1 MQAAVGIDFGT
12 TNSTVCFFDG
22 SSFHY
27 ADLEDGNQTIPSLMY
42 VDRQYYPRYGELARS
57 NFLRD
62 NLNRRIKLEK
72 TELGYIE
79 IALGDNAYESFDHTG
94 FNPGAT
100 TYDAMVSAFTDQNAP
115 GFLFA
120 STKRLLGQSVISAV
134 KTFEKNLRLEAI
146 VSSQI
151 RNIHTKAKQRYPL
164 LSIPHTCV
172 GRPVNYEC
180 DAAHEQSECN
190 ALAISRM
197 SKALEYAGIREYS
210 YFLEPVAPVLSH
222 LSQNHEEQN
231 QDILVLDFGGGTLD
245 FSLLKKTDKQLQ
257 VLGNFG
263 RPLGGDIITEQLI
276 RDHILPRMGMSA
288 DNLTRLKNQHN
299 YLEDLIPDILN
310 WRTTYMLNQPKYFMQ
325 VDEAIRVLPEEAEN
339 LNRIRLLI
347 VQNYSYNLFYA
358 AETAKK
364 RLTEFRETRID
375 MPPIGIDF
383 TITQRDLE
391 ESLHDYLAQVE
402 SSIYS
407 FCAEH
412 GYETTRVGRVLL
424 AGGAS
429 LIPCIRR
436 RMERLFPGK
445 VVAIDPFLSIVNGFA
460 LGAWLEGHKK
470 ITHQDN
476 QIHIDIG

>member
-1 MQAAVGIDFGT
+1 MQAALGIDFGT

-22 SSFHY
+22 TDYHY
-27 ADLEDGNQTIPSLMY
+27 ADLEDGRQTIPSLMY
-42 VDRQYYPRYGELARS
+42 VDKQYYPTYGELARS
-57 NFLRD
+57 HFLRD

-72 TELGYIE
+72 TDLGYIE

-94 FNPGAT
+94 FSPGAT

-134 KTFEKNLRLEAI
+134 KTFEKNLKLEAI

-151 RNIHTKAKQRYPL
+151 RNIQTKAKQRYPH

-180 DAAHEQSECN
+180 DTERQGECN

-197 SKALEYAGIREYS
+197 NKALEYAGIQEYS

-222 LSQNHEEQN
+222 LSQNDEEPN

-276 RDHILPRMGMSA
+276 RDHILPKMGMSA
-288 DNLTRLKNQHN
+288 DNLTRLRSRHN

-325 VDEAIRVLPEEAEN
+325 IDEAIRVLPEEAEN

-364 RLTEFRETRID
+364 RLTEFRETTID
-375 MPPIGIDF
+375 MPPLGIDF

-391 ESLHDYLAQVE
+391 ESLHDYLALVE

-424 AGGAS
+424 TGGTS
-429 LIPCIRR
+429 LIPCIRG

-460 LGAWLEGHKK
+460 LAAWLQARNRISLIED
-470 ITHQDN
+470 QV
-476 QIHIDIG
+476 HIDIG

>member
-1 MQAAVGIDFGT
+1 MEAAVGIDFGT
-12 TNSTVCFFDG
+12 TNSTVCFYDG
-22 SSFHY
+22 SGFHY

-42 VDRQYYPRYGELARS
+42 VDREYYPRYGERARS

-72 TELGYIE
+72 TDLGYIE

-134 KTFEKNLRLEAI
+134 KTFEKNLKLEAI

-151 RNIHTKAKQRYPL
+151 RNMQTKARQRFPH

-172 GRPVNYEC
+172 GRLVNYEC
-180 DAAHEQSECN
+180 DTAHEQGECN

-197 SKALEYAGIREYS
+197 NRALEYAGIQEFS

-222 LSQNHEEQN
+222 LSWSDEEQN

-276 RDHILPRMGMSA
+276 RDHILPRMGMSTS
-288 DNLTRLKNQHN
+288 NLTKLRNRHN

-310 WRTTYMLNQPKYFMQ
+310 WRTTHMLNQPKYFMQ
-325 VDEAIRVLPEEAEN
+325 IDEAIRALPEEAQH

-364 RLTEFRETRID
+364 RLTESRETTID
-375 MPPIGIDF
+375 MPPLGINF
-383 TITQRDLE
+383 RITQHDLE
-391 ESLHDYLAQVE
+391 ASLHDYLASVE
-402 SSIYS
+402 SSIHS

-424 AGGAS
+424 TGGTS
-429 LIPCIRR
+429 LIPSIRR

-460 LGAWLEGHKK
+460 LGAWLTGRKK
-470 ITHQDN
+470 ITHEDN
-476 QIHIDIG
+476 RIHIDIG